1 MKIIERGQLDGA
13 FEGFEDTDR
22 VFTFF
27 SSGTKWRQNEYRY
40 HYHYAY
46 MPQAQVVE
54 RNGRYYLE
62 VNGLNVSVNVVR
74 EW

>member
-1 MKIIERGQLDGA
+1 MKIIEQGQLDGD

-22 VFTFF
+22 VFKFF
-27 SSGTKWRQNEYRY
+27 ASGTKWRQNEYKY
-40 HYHYAY
+40 HYHYAF

-54 RNGRYYLE
+54 RNGRHYLE
-62 VNGLNVSVNVVR
+62 VKGLNVSINVVR